1 MALPRN
7 IYLVVA
13 ILAALD
19 SKITFLPID
28 LEQPRER
35 ILYMLDNAKID
46 YIFTVEE
53 VEYDFG
59 KYNTVCLDDSRFI
72 GNLNRSSI
80 LKNDNE
86 IAYIL
91 YTSGTTGAPKA
102 VEVTR
107 KGLNNFIEAIP
118 EIIELKNGKRI
129 ACFTSS
135 SFDIFF
141 LEIILPIY
149 RGMTVVLADEEEQNN
164 PRSIMRILMEYSINV
179 LQMTPSR
186 LKMLKAVDANF
197 ESLKKL
203 EVILVGGE
211 KFPYE
216 ILKALQGN
224 TNARIYNMYG
234 PTETTI
240 WSTVSELTNKDK
252 IDLGHPIK
260 GTMVY
265 LLLDG
270 KEVKKGCIG
279 EICIG
284 GVGLAK
290 GYLRNE
296 EQTERVFK
304 YLPFG
309 TNERVYYTGDL
320 GVYDNDGNLLY
331 MGRKD
336 NQIKLRGHRIELEE
350 IDSNLTKIQEIKI
363 AATCFDNNREAL
375 IAFFVSDAVIKDA
388 DIREKLKDYLPSYML
403 PSMFLRVEKMLYTVS
418 GKIDRKGLLKLYENI
433 RLEDKGLGLNKISG
447 EVCEIVIKVIREV
460 LCDELLFINEKSEV
474 VNLGIDSIS
483 FIRIIVELEKNL
495 TLNFMMID

>member
-1 MALPRN
+1 M
-7 IYLVVA
+7 
-13 ILAALD
+13 
-19 SKITFLPID
+19 PID

-224 TNARIYNMYG
+224 TSARIYNMYG

-290 GYLRNE
+290 GICVMRNRQNAYLNIYHLEQMKEFIIQVILASMIMMVIYFTWE
-296 EQTERVFK
+296 ERT
-304 YLPFG
+304 
-309 TNERVYYTGDL
+309 
-320 GVYDNDGNLLY
+320 
-331 MGRKD
+331 
-336 NQIKLRGHRIELEE
+336 
-350 IDSNLTKIQEIKI
+350 
-363 AATCFDNNREAL
+363 
-375 IAFFVSDAVIKDA
+375 
-388 DIREKLKDYLPSYML
+388 IR
-403 PSMFLRVEKMLYTVS
+403 
-418 GKIDRKGLLKLYENI
+418 
-433 RLEDKGLGLNKISG
+433 
-447 EVCEIVIKVIREV
+447 
-460 LCDELLFINEKSEV
+460 
-474 VNLGIDSIS
+474 
-483 FIRIIVELEKNL
+483 
-495 TLNFMMID
+495 

>member
-1 MALPRN
+1 
-7 IYLVVA
+7 
-13 ILAALD
+13 
-19 SKITFLPID
+19 
-28 LEQPRER
+28 
-35 ILYMLDNAKID
+35 
-46 YIFTVEE
+46 
-53 VEYDFG
+53 
-59 KYNTVCLDDSRFI
+59 
-72 GNLNRSSI
+72 
-80 LKNDNE
+80 
-86 IAYIL
+86 
-91 YTSGTTGAPKA
+91 
-102 VEVTR
+102 
-107 KGLNNFIEAIP
+107 
-118 EIIELKNGKRI
+118 
-129 ACFTSS
+129 
-135 SFDIFF
+135 
-141 LEIILPIY
+141 
-149 RGMTVVLADEEEQNN
+149 MTVVLADEEEQNN

-197 ESLKKL
+197 ESLKNL

-252 IDLGHPIK
+252 VDLGHPIK

-290 GYLRNE
+290 GYLRNK

-350 IDSNLTKIQEIKI
+350 IDSNLTKIQGIKI